1 MQSFSVLGQI
11 IGLVCFDKCFVFIS
25 LCEIDF
31 VFVDLRLR
39 TLLKTAKKRVR
50 DQDAGGA
57 EFGSP
62 MSSMR
67 MDLGRH
73 TEGHLGRMKDRVCP
87 SDTADLNLSSI
98 TQYLTERAMALV
110 SVSYM

>member
-1 MQSFSVLGQI
+1 M
-11 IGLVCFDKCFVFIS
+11 VCFDKCFVFIS

-31 VFVDLRLR
+31 VFMDLRLR

>member
-1 MQSFSVLGQI
+1 M
-11 IGLVCFDKCFVFIS
+11 
-25 LCEIDF
+25 
-31 VFVDLRLR
+31 DLRLR
-39 TLLKTAKKRVR
+39 TLLKTAKKKVR

-73 TEGHLGRMKDRVCP
+73 TEGHFGRMKDRVCP

-98 TQYLTERAMALV
+98 LPNILQNVLWL
-110 SVSYM
+110 